1 MKTNL
6 RNRNVL
12 GTVAAIAIAFTA
24 WLPRTASAAD
34 EPMKGGQH
42 LLHLQSLNTK
52 KEVDALKTGDTIA
65 MVCAKCKTV
74 WIARVKADVT
84 GAQILNEHGKPV
96 EYIGTH
102 ACAGCKDTIT
112 VVGHKKGDITELKHT
127 CNACGGEVFCCATTP
142 GQATKGME
150 KKSDKK

>member
-1 MKTNL
+1 MKTTKQL
-6 RNRNVL
+6 QTGIVL
-12 GTVAAIAIAFTA
+12 STIAAVAIAFAA
-24 WLPRTASAAD
+24 WLPTKAISA

-52 KEVDALKTGDTIA
+52 KEFDALKTDDTIA
-65 MVCAKCKTV
+65 MVCVKCKTV
-74 WIARVKADVT
+74 WVTRVKADAK
-84 GAQILNEHGKPV
+84 GAQILNEHGKPT
-96 EYIGTH
+96 EIIGTH

-127 CNACGGEVFCCATTP
+127 CNACGGEVFCCATKP

-150 KKSDKK
+150 KGKQ